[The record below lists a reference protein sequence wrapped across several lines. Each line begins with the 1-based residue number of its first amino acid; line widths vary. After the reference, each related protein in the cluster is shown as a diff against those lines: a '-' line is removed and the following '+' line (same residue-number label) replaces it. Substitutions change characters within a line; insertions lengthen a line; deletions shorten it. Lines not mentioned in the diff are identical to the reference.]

1 MFTASAYNVNGV
13 YFDTNCRKSL
23 HSPRRVLYVLILSF
37 LVYVFFLRSSSLS
50 QFCCW
55 RCFCRIVSFSRSIS
69 VCVCVLSMLCVIG
82 DAFAFAIAFA
92 RFILFTLFFYEY
104 VCFVFVV
111 AWQMLWHQF
120 LRESFG
126 DDTHAER
133 AREREWKEK
142 ENESK
147 KSGKKHEKKHTER
160 IM

>member
-1 MFTASAYNVNGV
+1 MDFSAFNIKQFPMFTASAYNVNGV

-23 HSPRRVLYVLILSF
+23 HSPHRVLYVLILSF
-37 LVYVFFLRSSSLS
+37 LVYFFLRFFSLS

-55 RCFCRIVSFSRSIS
+55 CCFCRIVSFSRSLS
-69 VCVCVLSMLCVIG
+69 VCICMCMCMCVLCVIG
-82 DAFAFAIAFA
+82 GAFAFAFAIAIAFA

-126 DDTHAER
+126 DDDTHAE
-133 AREREWKEK
+133 
-142 ENESK
+142 
-147 KSGKKHEKKHTER
+147 
-160 IM
+160 